1 MRFNIAYYG
10 YVDMDNLQNKPSPNE
25 SWDDYPCG
33 YLEYDDE
40 EEEIW
45 TKNLYKQ
52 FPGFGGTQKSI
63 LYIQGLGPHQEM

>member
-1 MRFNIAYYG
+1 MGFNIPYYE
-10 YVDMDNLQNKPSPNE
+10 YVDPDNLQNQLNPNE
-25 SWDDYPCG
+25 TWDDYPCG

-52 FPGFGGTQKSI
+52 FPNFGGTQKSV
-63 LYIQGLGPHQEM
+63 LHIQGFGPHPKM